1 MKTLTVNWKTVLSI
15 VTAMLLIYGIQGTGN
30 VQAQDNGAELTP
42 VSDRTQQVQDR
53 IVALVPGVD
62 SANDVT
68 AAHLALI
75 TNLNLSDQSIAAL
88 KAGDF
93 DGLSALRSLSLAK
106 NTLSSLPAD
115 IFSGLSPMS
124 ILDLG
129 SNEISSLPEGVFSEL
144 SAMSRLN
151 LSYNSLESLS
161 ANTFSG
167 LSSLTGL
174 DLGNNQLSSL
184 PADSFSG
191 LSSLN
196 WLSLS
201 SNQLSSLPD
210 GLFSR
215 LSSLNSLYLGDNT
228 VGLSITASLEKVGG
242 NQFKATAPT
251 GAPFNIVLPI
261 TVANGNIDDGATTVT
276 IPAGSVQSELLT
288 VIPTPGTSD
297 AVTVNIGTLPELPT
311 SHYGYSLGKPS
322 AADNTL
328 SFALGIPKPTKD
340 PNVNHAPI
348 FREGSS
354 TTRSIPENTSAG
366 TDIGSPVSAT
376 DADEDT
382 LTYTLS
388 GADAASFGI
397 VSTTGQLQTH
407 APLDYEKKNTY
418 AVTVSVSDGSAIDTI
433 SVTIDVTDVEENN
446 APVFVEGNGTER
458 AIAENTPAG
467 RNIGSPVSAT
477 DEDEDTL
484 TYTLS
489 GADAASFGIVSTTG
503 QLRTRA
509 PLDYEKKNTYSVTV
523 TVSDGEGGT
532 DTIGVAINVTDVE
545 ENNAPVFVEG
555 TATERSVQ
563 ENTSAG
569 KNIGAPVSATDLD
582 EDVLTY
588 SLSGADAASFGII
601 STTGQLRTRAP
612 LDYEQKNTYSVA
624 VLVSDGN
631 GGTDTIGVAINVT
644 DVEENNAPVFVEG
657 TATERSI
664 PENTPAGRNIGA
676 PVSATDLD
684 EDVLTY
690 SLSGADAASF
700 GIVGTT
706 GQLRTRAP
714 LDYEKRNT
722 YSVAVLVSDGNGGTD
737 SIGVAINVT
746 DVNENNDPVFIE
758 GRGTERA
765 IPENTPA
772 GRNIGSPVS
781 ATDEDED
788 ILTYTLSGVDAASF
802 GIVSTTGQLRTRTP
816 LDYEQKNT
824 YSVAVLVSD
833 GNGGTDSIGVAIN
846 VTDVNE
852 TPTAHAPV
860 FVEGGATERAIAEN
874 TPAGRNIG
882 SPVSA
887 TDEDEDILTYTL
899 SGADAASFGI
909 VSTTGQL
916 RTRAPLDYEQK
927 NTYSVAVIVSD
938 GALTDS
944 IGVAINVTDVAENNA
959 PVFVEGSA
967 TERAIAENTPAGR
980 NIGSPVSAT
989 DEDEDILTYTLS
1001 GADAASFG
1009 IVSTT
1014 GQLRTRAPL
1023 DYEQR
1028 NTYSVAVIVSDGA
1041 LTDSIGVA
1049 INVTDV
1055 AENSAPVFASGST
1068 KRSIPENTP
1077 AGVNIGAPVSAT
1089 DEDGDT
1095 LAYSIDGTDASSFGI
1110 VGTTG
1115 QLKTS
1120 APLDY
1125 EKKNA
1130 YSVTVIVSDGTLTDT
1145 ISVGIKVTDVDENSA
1160 PVFRGS
1166 STTRAIPENTPA
1178 GVNIG
1183 EAVSAK
1189 DTDGDDPLT
1198 YTLGGTDA
1206 ASFDIDSTTGQL
1218 KTKAALDYETKRSYS
1233 VVVTA
1238 SDRAL
1243 KDTIRVTISITD
1255 VDESHAPAFAGNR
1268 TTRFVKE
1275 NTPAGE
1281 NVGSPVSATDEDDD
1295 TLTYTLGGTDAS
1307 SFSIVRT
1314 TGQLKTR
1321 AALDFETKNAY
1332 TVTVTVSDGSR
1343 INSITVAITIIDVNE
1358 APPTTD
1364 DSPRPGQIE
1373 SVISISEIMFG
1384 SERRFTPSQ
1393 WIELHNAGP
1402 DIINLAGWKLIIQN
1416 VDSPELTGP
1425 TTHNKPLV
1433 NVTITFKDDFW
1444 GDAPRLWPN
1453 DVVLVVSSSDS
1464 NSKNLTKDQIYDLR
1478 WRTDLPLG
1486 LWSIILSTEGF
1497 SIKLID
1503 DTGNLVDEA
1512 GNLEGDAL
1520 QWQLPYGQNRGR
1532 TRAGH
1537 RTSMIRRYADS
1548 VALDGTQAGGWI
1560 SAVDANLTA
1569 DQLTYY
1575 GDKTDIS
1582 TPGIG
1587 LIINDIS
1594 PQFVEYDVNQD
1605 GVVDISDLVLVA
1617 GRLGQSGPNIADVN
1631 GDGVVNVNDLILV
1644 AGAINEPQAAPS
1656 LHPASLEMFTAA
1668 DVRGWLTQAH
1678 GLDLTD
1684 PKLQSGI
1691 RFLEQLLAVLVPKE
1705 TELLH
1710 NYPNPFNPETWIPY
1724 RLAEDAFVTLTIYDQ
1739 RGRVV
1744 RRLNVGHQTAS
1755 VYESRSKAIYWD
1767 GRNEVGDR
1775 VASGIYFYTLIA
1787 GDYSAT
1793 RKMLILK

>member
-15 VTAMLLIYGIQGTGN
+15 VTAMLLIYGIQGTVN
-30 VQAQDNGAELTP
+30 VQAQGNAPEFTA
-42 VSDRTQQVQDR
+42 VSDRTQQVQDT

-68 AAHLALI
+68 AAHLTLI
-75 TNLNLSDQSIAAL
+75 TNLNLSDQSITAL

-115 IFSGLSPMS
+115 IFSGLSSMS

-129 SNEISSLPEGVFSEL
+129 SNQLSSLPTGVFSGL
-144 SAMSRLN
+144 SSMNRLN

-184 PADSFSG
+184 PAEIFSG
-191 LSSLN
+191 LSFMN

-201 SNQLSSLPD
+201 SNQLSSLPA
-210 GLFSR
+210 GLFSG

-228 VGLSITASLEKVGG
+228 VGLSITVSLEKVGG
-242 NQFKATAPT
+242 NQFKATTAT
-251 GAPFNIVLPI
+251 GAPFNIALPI
-261 TVANGNIDDGATTVT
+261 TVTNGSTDGGETTLT
-276 IPAGSVQSELLT
+276 IPTGSVESGLLT
-288 VIPTPGTSD
+288 VTRTPGTSD
-297 AVTVNIGTLPELPT
+297 AITVNIGTLPELPT
-311 SHYGYSLGKPS
+311 SHYGYSLVKPS
-322 AADNTL
+322 SDDITL
-328 SFALGIPKPTKD
+328 SLALGIPKPTHEPK
-340 PNVNHAPI
+340 VNHAPV
-348 FREGSS
+348 FTEGSS
-354 TTRSIPENTSAG
+354 TTRSIPENTPAG
-366 TDIGSPVSAT
+366 VNIGGPVTAT
-376 DADEDT
+376 DRDEDL
-382 LTYTLS
+382 LTYGLS
-388 GADAASFGI
+388 GTDAASFSI
-397 VSTTGQLQTH
+397 VGTTGQLQTR
-407 APLDYEKKNTY
+407 APLDYEKKDAY
-418 AVTVSVSDGSAIDTI
+418 AVTVTVSDGSAMDAI
-433 SVTIDVTDVEENN
+433 SVAINVTDEEENN
-446 APVFVEGNGTER
+446 APVFVEGSGTER
-458 AIAENTPAG
+458 SIAENTPAG
-467 RNIGSPVSAT
+467 RNIGAPVSAT
-477 DEDEDTL
+477 DEDEDIL

-509 PLDYEKKNTYSVTV
+509 PLDYEK
-523 TVSDGEGGT
+523 
-532 DTIGVAINVTDVE
+532 
-545 ENNAPVFVEG
+545 
-555 TATERSVQ
+555 R
-563 ENTSAG
+563 
-569 KNIGAPVSATDLD
+569 
-582 EDVLTY
+582 
-588 SLSGADAASFGII
+588 
-601 STTGQLRTRAP
+601 
-612 LDYEQKNTYSVA
+612 NTYSVA

-631 GGTDTIGVAINVT
+631 GGTDSIGIAINVT
-644 DVEENNAPVFVEG
+644 DEEENNAPVFVEG
-657 TATERSI
+657 NGTERSI
-664 PENTPAGRNIGA
+664 AENTPAGKNIGA
-676 PVSATDLD
+676 PVSATDED
-684 EDVLTY
+684 EDILTY
-690 SLSGADAASF
+690 TLSGADAASF
-700 GIVGTT
+700 GIVSTT

-758 GRGTERA
+758 GRGTERS
-765 IPENTPA
+765 IPENTAA
-772 GRNIGSPVS
+772 GRNIG
-781 ATDEDED
+781 A
-788 ILTYTLSGVDAASF
+788 
-802 GIVSTTGQLRTRTP
+802 
-816 LDYEQKNT
+816 
-824 YSVAVLVSD
+824 
-833 GNGGTDSIGVAIN
+833 
-846 VTDVNE
+846 
-852 TPTAHAPV
+852 
-860 FVEGGATERAIAEN
+860 
-874 TPAGRNIG
+874 
-882 SPVSA
+882 PVSA

-938 GALTDS
+938 GNGGTDS
-944 IGVAINVTDVAENNA
+944 IGVAINVTDVDETPTAHA
-959 PVFVEGSA
+959 PVFIEGSA
-967 TERAIAENTPAGR
+967 TERSIPENTPAGR
-980 NIGSPVSAT
+980 NIGGPVTAT

-1023 DYEQR
+1023 DYEQK
-1028 NTYSVAVIVSDGA
+1028 NVYSVAVIVSDGT

-1055 AENSAPVFASGST
+1055 NENNAPVFVEGSATERSIAENTPAGRNIGSPVSATDEDGDILTYTLSGADAASFGIVSTTGQLRTRAPLDYEKKNTYSVAVIVSDGTLTDTIGVAINVTDVNENSAPVFAGGST
-1068 KRSIPENTP
+1068 TRSIPENTP
-1077 AGVNIGAPVSAT
+1077 AGRNIGAPVSAT
-1089 DEDGDT
+1089 DTDGDT
-1095 LAYSIDGTDASSFGI
+1095 LTYSIDGTDASSFGI
-1110 VGTTG
+1110 VSSTG

-1160 PVFRGS
+1160 PVFEGG
-1166 STTRAIPENTPA
+1166 STTRSIPENTPA

-1189 DTDGDDPLT
+1189 DTDSDDPLT
-1198 YTLGGTDA
+1198 YTLSGTDA
-1206 ASFDIDSTTGQL
+1206 ASFSIVRTTGQL
-1218 KTKAALDYETKRSYS
+1218 KTKAALDYETKSSYS
-1233 VVVTA
+1233 VVVTV

-1275 NTPAGE
+1275 NTPAGV

-1343 INSITVAITIIDVNE
+1343 INSITVAITIIDVDE
-1358 APPTTD
+1358 VLPTVD
-1364 DSPRPGQIE
+1364 ESPRPAQIE
-1373 SVISISEIMFG
+1373 SVVSISEIMFG
-1384 SERRFTPSQ
+1384 SGQRFTPPQ
-1393 WIELHNAGP
+1393 WIEIFNAGP
-1402 DIINLAGWKLIIQN
+1402 KPVNMTGWKLTVRN
-1416 VDSPELTGP
+1416 ADSENLDGP
-1425 TTHNKPLV
+1425 V
-1433 NVTITFKDDFW
+1433 NATIVFEDEFW
-1444 GDAPRLWPN
+1444 GDAPRIYPDDFLLIVVDE
-1453 DVVLVVSSSDS
+1453 DV
-1464 NSKNLTKDQIYDLR
+1464 NSGGFMDDQIFSLR
-1478 WRTDLPLG
+1478 WRGG
-1486 LWSIILSTEGF
+1486 LDISFWDTFMSSNGF
-1497 SIKLID
+1497 LIQLID
-1503 DTGNLVDEA
+1503 RDGNVVDEA
-1512 GNLEGDAL
+1512 GNYDGNTILWD
-1520 QWQLPYGQNRGR
+1520 LPYGFNRGR
-1532 TRAGH
+1532 IRAGN
-1537 RTSMIRRYADS
+1537 RTSMIRRYADG
-1548 VALDGTQAGGWI
+1548 VALNGTQASGWI
-1560 SAVDANLTA
+1560 SAVDANLTE
-1569 DQLTYY
+1569 DQQTYY
-1575 GDKTDIS
+1575 GNETDIS
-1582 TPGIG
+1582 TAGIG
-1587 LIINDIS
+1587 IVINEIS
-1594 PQFVEYDVNQD
+1594 TQFVEYDVNQD
-1605 GVVDISDLVLVA
+1605 GVVNISDLVIVA
-1617 GRLGQSGPNIADVN
+1617 GRIGQSGPNIADVN
-1631 GDGVVNVNDLILV
+1631 GDGVVNIQDLILV
-1644 AGAINEPQAAPS
+1644 AGALGQTLAAPS
-1656 LHPASLEMFTAA
+1656 PHPASLEMFTAA
-1668 DVRGWLTQAH
+1668 DIQEWLAEAQ

-1691 RFLEQLLAVLVPKE
+1691 RFLEQLLSMLVPKE

-1739 RGRVV
+1739 RGSVV

-1755 VYESRSKAIYWD
+1755 VYENRSKAIYWD